1 MVRTRILS
9 ALILTVAIVAGGPAL
24 ASSYDIDT
32 AHSTVLF
39 KIRHL
44 GVTDFYGR
52 FNDVA
57 GTFTFDPAEPT
68 KGSIDITVKADSVD
82 TNNEKRDQHL
92 MSPDFFNAKQFPAIT
107 FKSESVKKVGDKK
120 FEVTG
125 TLNLHGVSKKVT
137 AAVDYIGA
145 GDDPWGGYRAGFE
158 ARLSIKRS
166 DYGITFMPGGLGEN
180 VDLIIALEGKRK

>member
-1 MVRTRILS
+1 MFRTKNLS
-9 ALILTVAIVAGGPAL
+9 AVILAVAIAAGAPAL

-44 GVTDFYGR
+44 GVADFYGR
-52 FNDVA
+52 FNGVS

-68 KGSIDITVKADSVD
+68 KGSIDISVKADSVD
-82 TNNEKRDQHL
+82 TDNEKRDQHL
-92 MSPDFFNAKQFPAIT
+92 MSPDFFNAKQFPVIT

-158 ARLSIKRS
+158 ARVSIKRS
-166 DYGITFMPGGLGEN
+166 DFGITFMPGGLGEN
-180 VDLIIALEGKRK
+180 VDLIVALEGKRK

>member
-1 MVRTRILS
+1 MFRTKNLS
-9 ALILTVAIVAGGPAL
+9 AVILAVAIAAGAPAL

-44 GVTDFYGR
+44 GVADFYGR
-52 FNDVA
+52 FNGVS

-68 KGSIDITVKADSVD
+68 KGSIDISVKADSVD
-82 TNNEKRDQHL
+82 TDNEKRDQHL
-92 MSPDFFNAKQFPAIT
+92 MSPDFFNAKQFPVIT

-145 GDDPWGGYRAGFE
+145 GDDPWGGYRAVFE
-158 ARLSIKRS
+158 ARVSIKRS
-166 DYGITFMPGGLGEN
+166 DFGITFMPGGLGEN
-180 VDLIIALEGKRK
+180 VDLIVALEGKRK

>member
-1 MVRTRILS
+1 MFRTKNLPAVIL
-9 ALILTVAIVAGGPAL
+9 AVAIAAGAPAL

-44 GVTDFYGR
+44 GVADFYGR
-52 FNDVA
+52 FNGVS

-68 KGSIDITVKADSVD
+68 KGSIDISVKADSVD
-82 TNNEKRDQHL
+82 TDNEKRDQHL
-92 MSPDFFNAKQFPAIT
+92 MSPDFFNAKQFPVIT

-158 ARLSIKRS
+158 ARVSIKRS
-166 DYGITFMPGGLGEN
+166 DFGITFMPGGLGEN
-180 VDLIIALEGKRK
+180 VDLIVALEGKRK